1 LRTSRIDGKL
11 ILAVAL
17 LAATLASS
25 ATAGTTRQASLD
37 TQLRLALK
45 ATSKYAAGLAVARH
59 DGYRTVAGYVPG
71 VGLEVM
77 NPSVKGFD
85 VRKPAV
91 LIYEHRGS
99 SWRLGAV
106 EWVFPD
112 KPARPPLAGARYG
125 NAGSGLVGMR
135 VWLWAANPNGLFAST
150 NPAASYASPLVPG
163 YGTD

>member
-1 LRTSRIDGKL
+1 MRTSRIHKL

-17 LAATLASS
+17 VAAAMASS
-25 ATAGTTRQASLD
+25 AAAGTTRQASID
-37 TQLRLALK
+37 TQLRVALK
-45 ATSKYAAGLAVARH
+45 ATSKYAAGLALARH
-59 DGYRTVAGYVPG
+59 DGYRAVTQYVPG

-77 NPSVKGFD
+77 NPNLKGFD

-150 NPAASYASPLVPG
+150 NPAASYANPLVPASV
-163 YGTD
+163 TD